1 MSQIN
6 KSKKDSIIV
15 GLDDDAEKNAGVH
28 WIPELN
34 KEMVMTFNYVKH
46 SSKHPIRRWMVE
58 GFYKQMLRDLT
69 DLPINSILDAG
80 CGEGFTLDR
89 LLKANIGSNLTGV
102 DHSRAAV
109 NLGKELF
116 PGFDLKVGDI
126 YNLQFDDDSKD
137 LVICTE
143 VLEHLEYPRKALGEL
158 VRVSRKYLVLSV
170 PHEPFF
176 SLKNLLIGRNI
187 MRLGSSKGHV
197 NWWTIRAFHRFVN
210 EEKVN
215 VVKSRHPFPFT
226 LLLIEKL

>member
-6 KSKKDSIIV
+6 KSKKDSFV
-15 GLDDDAEKNAGVH
+15 NLNDNTEKNAGAR

-34 KEMVMTFNYVKH
+34 KEMVMTFNYIKH

-58 GFYKQMLRDLT
+58 GFYKQMLRDLS
-69 DLPINSILDAG
+69 DLQINSILDAG
-80 CGEGFTLDR
+80 CGEGYTLDR
-89 LLKANIGSNLTGV
+89 LLKADIGLNLTGV
-102 DHSRAAV
+102 DYSRAAV

-116 PGFDLKVGDI
+116 PELDLKVGNI
-126 YNLQFDDDSKD
+126 YNLQFGDDSED

-143 VLEHLEYPRKALGEL
+143 VLEHLEYPRRALGEL
-158 VRVSRKYLVLSV
+158 VRVSQKYLVLSV

-197 NWWTIRAFHRFVN
+197 NWWTTRAFHRFVN

-215 VVKSRHPFPFT
+215 IIKSRHPFPFT
-226 LLLIEKL
+226 LLIIEKL